1 MAIDVNK
8 LIADAKTKQEAATQ
22 QAQTERAAAQ
32 REKANKKVLAESKSK
47 LDYANT
53 LKPRL
58 KTMEDRL
65 KFFAN
70 RIARGDK
77 LDSLEQGEFDRLVE
91 DYNSLNK
98 TIDKAIKDAYDIVAE
113 SRGGKKREDTEQ
125 GEAKDLPQS
134 YGLYTGIDE
143 KGNQVKLIQTS
154 DNSVWANQNPYTGT
168 LKFQEST
175 ITYKNGKE
183 IKRVSNTNKVEEPTT
198 TDVVEAPPTT
208 EKPKPSKKKPV
219 TAPKPKPITPSGE
232 AIPEGFDVA
241 AVRAGEAASL
251 GDVPAVPS
259 AMQRK
264 FADILKDTE
273 FWYDLPDYIFKLDV
287 DPTTGEPG
295 ELGKILVQAVN
306 EGWDEA
312 KFLSKV
318 RLTKWWQ
325 ANAKP
330 IRERIIS
337 RAKFNELQASG
348 QDTSKTEYALDS
360 AAIKRNVQARAR
372 AMGANLDENAINQ
385 VVSRIY
391 DGFLENDTVAIDSFI
406 APYIGR
412 TSSILGTMGL
422 GVQPKGYTGQ
432 ALQNYQALQAV
443 AKANGFSINDILP
456 RLSVMPGQSL
466 DDVVLQ
472 KLATGELDINRL
484 AQDARMLAAQG
495 QPDYVKG
502 LLQQGYDLEQ
512 IYAPYKNVMAN
523 ILEINADE
531 IDLNDAT
538 LRSAIGQDREMN
550 LFDFKKALRKDS
562 RWQYTEGA
570 RQEVANSVLGVLR
583 DFGFQG

>member
-1 MAIDVNK
+1 MVNVDK
-8 LIADAKTKQEAATQ
+8 LIADAKKKQAEAAK
-22 QAQTERAAAQ
+22 QAAAERAKAQ
-32 REKANKKVLAESKSK
+32 REKADARVLAESKSR
-47 LDYANT
+47 LAYADT

-58 KTMEDRL
+58 KQYESRL
-65 KFFAN
+65 KFFASKV
-70 RIARGDK
+70 ARGDK
-77 LDSLEQGEFDRLVE
+77 LDSLEQGEFDRLLKE
-91 DYNSLNK
+91 YNSL
-98 TIDKAIKDAYDIVAE
+98 TEAVDKAIKDSYDVVANY
-113 SRGGKKREDTEQ
+113 RRETA
-125 GEAKDLPQS
+125 AKA
-134 YGLYTGIDE
+134 TG
-143 KGNQVKLIQTS
+143 
-154 DNSVWANQNPYTGT
+154 A
-168 LKFQEST
+168 
-175 ITYKNGKE
+175 
-183 IKRVSNTNKVEEPTT
+183 RTT
-198 TDVVEAPPTT
+198 TAPVTAGPTGAAVAAPAT
-208 EKPKPSKKKPV
+208 QQQPKTPSDETPAPSKTPSGKIPPK
-219 TAPKPKPITPSGE
+219 APKPKPITPSGE

-259 AMQRK
+259 ATQRK

-306 EGWDEA
+306 EGWDDD
-312 KFLSKV
+312 KFLSKI

-325 ANAKP
+325 SNAKP

-337 RAKFNELQASG
+337 RAKYNELLSQG
-348 QDTSKTEYALDS
+348 QDVSKTEFAIDS
-360 AAIKRNVQARAR
+360 GAIKRNVQARAR

-406 APYIGR
+406 APYIGK